1 MKVFNSVLFL
11 IVCFITVSSCDHGLS
26 PGTLVKGRVVLEVSN
41 EPISNAA
48 IIIRQYHSVPGSIP
62 QNSILLSQQTIPC
75 DEEGDFY
82 HRIDREDS
90 ASHFSIKAAIW
101 DSALSEYTE
110 ENTLCYIGDWISCNG
125 LTFGQVYEDYILEIP
140 DSE

>member
-1 MKVFNSVLFL
+1 MTTSKVLPLFL
-11 IVCFITVSSCDHGLS
+11 LLALNCGCVLDLHPETIVRGQIILNGSD
-26 PGTLVKGRVVLEVSN
+26 

-101 DSALSEYTE
+101 NSTLSEYTE